1 MMRQKDGVALFVSKL
16 ANLKNRSLSKIQGG
30 SMKSG

>member
-1 MMRQKDGVALFVSKL
+1 MMRQKSGVALFGSKL
-16 ANLKNRSLSKIQGG
+16 TDLKNRSLSKIQGG